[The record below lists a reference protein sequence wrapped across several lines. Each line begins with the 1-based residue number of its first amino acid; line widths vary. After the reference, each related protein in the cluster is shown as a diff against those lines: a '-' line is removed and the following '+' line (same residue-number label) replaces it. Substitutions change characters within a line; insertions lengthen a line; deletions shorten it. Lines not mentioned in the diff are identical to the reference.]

1 MVETKESSLRLNLER
16 KIDESYDIIFGY
28 EIFPKIAGWLAEKK
42 LGSKY
47 AIITDFNVLKLH
59 ALKLNEELK
68 KKSLDSNIFTL
79 PAGEEN
85 KTLRNCENVIN
96 NMSQLKYGRDSA
108 VLALG
113 GGMVGDI

>member
-1 MVETKESSLRLNLER
+1 MVEIKANSLRLNLER

-47 AIITDFNVLKLH
+47 AIITDSNVARLH
-59 ALKLNEELK
+59 ASKLDDELK

-96 NMSQLKYGRDSA
+96 QMSNKSHPRRGSMQ
-108 VLALG
+108 
-113 GGMVGDI
+113 